1 MPTDIQNL
9 LVLATGILAGLT
21 SIPLVYF
28 ALHSHRQLGELR
40 RSHRQLHRIV
50 ADDRRDTA
58 PGPARRPAPAVRP
71 HRERPVT
78 SRPVR
83 QR

>member
-1 MPTDIQNL
+1 MPSDIQNL

-40 RSHRQLHRIV
+40 RSHRQLLHRIV
-50 ADDRRDTA
+50 ADDRRDTS
-58 PGPARRPAPAVRP
+58 PGPVRRPTPAVRP

-78 SRPVR
+78 SRPAR
-83 QR
+83 